1 MLTKGIKFINFK
13 KKKINS
19 NLKKKLNNIL
29 KENNQIIL
37 SLGKNYKYSFKKKNL
52 KKYKKNS
59 DYRVIGMGGSSLGAR
74 AIYDFLKNKIKKNFI
89 FIDNLGSNFLK
100 EKKKYTNLI
109 ISKSGNT
116 LETIINSNVV
126 ISRGDKNIFITENKN
141 NYLSLYAKKLKG
153 DIIHHNNFIGG
164 RYSVM
169 SEVGMVPA
177 ELMGLDPN
185 KFKIF
190 NNLIKNKIFFN
201 NLISNVNSILYF
213 SKKKNSI
220 L

>member
-109 ISKSGNT
+109 ISKSG
-116 LETIINSNVV
+116 
-126 ISRGDKNIFITENKN
+126 
-141 NYLSLYAKKLKG
+141 KLLK
-153 DIIHHNNFIGG
+153 
-164 RYSVM
+164 
-169 SEVGMVPA
+169 
-177 ELMGLDPN
+177 LL
-185 KFKIF
+185 
-190 NNLIKNKIFFN
+190 LIQM
-201 NLISNVNSILYF
+201 L
-213 SKKKNSI
+213 
-220 L
+220 